1 MPHARPLRRW
11 VALASLVIGLLV
23 AGASTGAA
31 AERDFSLR
39 YSSNVNGQI
48 TIAANTIMRCPTD
61 TVDPLMNSG
70 CTGAQAGTN
79 ARNNNSFDMQWLD
92 VDSDSSTFTS
102 SSADL
107 AVPAGSRVLFAGL
120 YWTGLNKKGEAITG
134 ANGFKAVPRDP
145 PSIAAIGTVKVKGPG
160 ASAYT
165 SVTAASADVNT
176 ASIAVSGGY
185 GAFADVTSIVTAAG
199 SGTYTV
205 ADVQTGTG
213 GNAFAGWSLV
223 VAYSD
228 PDQPLRN
235 LSVFDGLKVVSGTQ
249 QIDIPLSGF
258 KTPSAGSVSTTVGV
272 VAAEGD
278 AGAAGDYLTV
288 NDRLLTDAVHPA
300 NNTENSTIANRGTQV
315 STKAP
320 DWRNNLGYDSSLF
333 SADGFLPNGSNFAI
347 FRAKTSGDTYAP
359 QAITFATEMFS
370 PNVTLTKT
378 SPAGQDV
385 PGATKTYTITAT
397 NAGAA
402 DATNAIITDPMPPGF
417 TRTSGPT
424 VTAGTGTAE
433 WDATNNRAVVYAG
446 TGSSSGVGGTLSTTA
461 PNNSVTFTVTGTLGL
476 ALPLGGVLTNTAMLD
491 FVAPDLGLP
500 ISVVADDDTTI
511 RYPDPGITKTITSS
525 MPSPPG
531 HPVPGTWYTFQLSV
545 KNVGTVGTTG
555 TVEVNDTLPAGVTLV
570 YTGAVGTGWSCGTA
584 GSPVT
589 ITCSRSDTLAAGD
602 TYPPISFT
610 AAYPPGTPVD
620 NTATLTNGA
629 GSEPND
635 ADSPARLNNS
645 SAVSAGQSPSA
656 TLRLNK
662 AALTGTISLGTLGGF
677 RMEVRNTG
685 PAAATG
691 ATLVDTLP
699 AGLTYASYTA
709 TQGTCTTAAGA
720 AGTTVVSCALGTI
733 AANGTATVTIR
744 ARPTSALLGQTVT
757 NTATASS
764 DVTPTPATDTATLT
778 IRPGADMAL
787 TKTVSAATVP
797 TSGTV
802 TYTLQATNNGPASA
816 ANVRVV
822 DRLPAAVDAASVG
835 IVASDSGTC
844 TTPGAGTVTLTCS
857 WAAAVPNG
865 ATRTVTITA
874 PILPASSFVSADQVR
889 QAINK
894 ANVYSATDDPD
905 PSDNAAEATTIVTNA
920 ADLQVNAVGP
930 GSIAAGATG
939 EVSFTTVNNGPSTAT
954 SSQLVVTIP
963 ADLTPISA
971 PAGCTIAGQVVTCA
985 LGDLASG
992 ASVTSTIGVRAAAG
1006 LTAVSAEASADVT
1019 TATPDYDPL
1028 NNSDVAPFVMG
1039 PVADL
1044 VITKTA
1050 GAATVSAGG
1059 TMNWTLGIANSGP
1072 DASNGSVV
1080 TDTLPAGLTPTSV
1093 SSSVPDA
1100 CSISGQVVTCRAGEI
1115 VPNAGY
1121 EALIV
1126 TTVDPDYAGAQIT
1139 NTATLTPGSEADPNA
1154 ANNTASA
1161 SITVNPGA
1169 TGADLAITKKASAKT
1184 VKPGGTL
1191 GYTMVVTNTGGS
1203 VSTAG
1208 TVTDTLPQ
1216 GLTPKAATI
1225 NGAACTIRGR
1235 TVTCPVGFLPIDSTA
1250 TASITATVGKDRAG
1264 ATLLNTATVTTG
1276 SEADP
1281 NPRNNS
1287 ARALSRVTVPSGTR
1301 ARLAIRTRVGPAVA
1315 RPGASVLVSATVRT
1329 VSRYPA
1335 NTVRICITVP
1345 QGLAYKGSTGT
1356 RRGSVVCWVKPQVR
1370 TGTPVTV
1377 RYRAVARRAGTV
1389 SVLGTAVAGNAARV
1403 SDRSSLPVLG
1413 VTG

>member
-1 MPHARPLRRW
+1 MPHARPLKRL

-39 YSSNVNGQI
+39 YSNNVNGQI

-120 YWTGLNKKGEAITG
+120 YWTGLNKKGDAITG

-300 NNTENSTIANRGTQV
+300 NNTENSTIANRGAQV

-511 RYPDPGITKTITSS
+511 RYPDPGIAKSLVSS
-525 MPSPPG
+525 S
-531 HPVPGTWYTFQLSV
+531 GTQFTFQMLVTNEGTLGTS
-545 KNVGTVGTTG
+545 GTVQ
-555 TVEVNDTLPAGVTLV
+555 VDDTLPAGATLV
-570 YTGAVGTGWSCGTA
+570 GSPSGTGWSCGSA

-589 ITCSRSDTLAAGD
+589 VSCTRSNTLAPGD
-602 TYPPISFT
+602 AYPPITFT
-610 AAYPPGTPVD
+610 ANYPSGTAVD
-620 NTATLTNGA
+620 NTAQLANGA
-629 GSEPND
+629 GGEPND
-635 ADSPARLNNS
+635 ADSPARLNNAS
-645 SAVSAGQSPSA
+645 TVTAGMSPEA
-656 TLRLNK
+656 ELQLNK
-662 AALTGTISLGTLGGF
+662 SALTGTISLGTLGGF
-677 RMEVRNTG
+677 RMKVRNVG
-685 PAAATG
+685 PATAAG

-709 TQGTCTTAAGA
+709 TQGTCTTAAGTG
-720 AGTTVVSCALGTI
+720 GTTVVSCALGAI

-744 ARPTSALLGQTVT
+744 ARPTVALLGQTVT

-764 DVTPTPATDTATLT
+764 DITSIPATDTATLT
-778 IRPGADMAL
+778 IRPGADLAL
-787 TKTVSAATVP
+787 TKAVSAATVG
-797 TSGTV
+797 TSGSV
-802 TYTLQATNNGPASA
+802 TYTLTVVNNGPAA
-816 ANVRVV
+816 ASNVRAV
-822 DRLPAAVDAASVG
+822 DRLPDAVDVG
-835 IVASDSGTC
+835 SMGAGNIVASDSGAC
-844 TTPGAGTVTLTCS
+844 TTPGTGVTTLTCS
-857 WAAAVPNG
+857 WGSVPNG

-874 PILPASSFVSADQVR
+874 PIKAGSAFALAPQMR
-889 QAINK
+889 QAVNK
-894 ANVYSATDDPD
+894 ANVYAATDDPD
-905 PSDNAAEATTIVTNA
+905 ASDNADDATTIVTDA
-920 ADLQVNAVGP
+920 ADLQVNAAGP

-939 EVSFTTVNNGPSTAT
+939 EVSFITVNNGPSTAT
-954 SSQLVVTIP
+954 ASQLVVTIP

-971 PAGCTIAGQVVTCA
+971 PAGCSIAGQVVTCA
-985 LGDLASG
+985 LGDLANG
-992 ASVTSTIGVRAAAG
+992 VSVTTPIGVRAAAG
-1006 LTAVSAEASADVT
+1006 LSAIAAEASADVT
-1019 TATPDYDPL
+1019 TTTPDYDPL

-1050 GAATVSAGG
+1050 EAATVSAGG
-1059 TMNWTLGIANSGP
+1059 TMNWTLTIANGGP

-1100 CSISGQVVTCRAGEI
+1100 CSISGQVITCRAGEI

-1121 EALIV
+1121 QALIV

-1250 TASITATVGKDRAG
+1250 TVSITATVGKDRAG